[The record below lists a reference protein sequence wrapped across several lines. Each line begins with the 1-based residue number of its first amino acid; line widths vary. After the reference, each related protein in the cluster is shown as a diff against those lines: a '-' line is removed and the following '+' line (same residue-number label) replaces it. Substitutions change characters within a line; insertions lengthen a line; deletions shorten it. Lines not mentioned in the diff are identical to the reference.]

1 MNPVFYFGKA
11 DIRNP
16 LSLLAHECSRFAYSA
31 FKCKKFFLCL
41 NKNIIH
47 KIFPAVRI

>member
-16 LSLLAHECSRFAYSA
+16 LSLLAYSA

-47 KIFPAVRI
+47 KIFPAARI

>member
-11 DIRNP
+11 DIHNP
-16 LSLLAHECSRFAYSA
+16 LSLR
-31 FKCKKFFLCL
+31 L